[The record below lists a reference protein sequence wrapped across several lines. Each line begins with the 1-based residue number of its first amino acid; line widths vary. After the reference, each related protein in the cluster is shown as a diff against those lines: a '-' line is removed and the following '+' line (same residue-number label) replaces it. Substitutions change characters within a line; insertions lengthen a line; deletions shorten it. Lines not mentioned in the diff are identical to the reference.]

1 MTDDPTAAELRAAG
15 AGAAY
20 VDTDEV
26 AARRSSRQRGLYKVE
41 WDKTRK
47 PIKPILPVPPGYEDN
62 HGQSLWV
69 TSVLNLDQSH
79 PVVSAVHQGLS
90 GSLGHIVLQ
99 RLDAPEIRFEPAS
112 KISTAQKMADELVWQ
127 LLPTDGEPYPWTNNQ
142 AVTIAR
148 VVRLLCGAEKG
159 STTTQET
166 EHIVSTYL
174 DAAIR
179 QEGYTHQTSAQ
190 RAEMA
195 VLLRS
200 DDGQR
205 HYGMDLD
212 TGETMI
218 RVGDLQRIAREIIGT
233 GVAYG
238 WLDARMEAL
247 GWSRARLE
255 GHRLPNGNQ
264 NGRGE
269 HVKADVYRGFVG
281 SDG

>member
-15 AGAAY
+15 AGASY

-26 AARRSSRQRGLYKVE
+26 AARRSSRQHGLYRVE

-47 PIKPILPVPPGYEDN
+47 PAKPILPTPPGYEDD

-69 TSVLNLDQSH
+69 TSVLNLDRSH

-90 GSLGHIVLQ
+90 GALGHIVLQ
-99 RLDAPEIRFEPAS
+99 RLEAPEIRFEPAS

-148 VVRLLCGAEKG
+148 VVRLLCGTEKG

-174 DAAIR
+174 DAAIPH
-179 QEGYTHQTSAQ
+179 EGHTHQTSAQ

-195 VLLRS
+195 VSMRGE
-200 DDGQR
+200 DGQR
-205 HYGMDLD
+205 HYGIDLD
-212 TGETMI
+212 TGEMLI
-218 RVGDLQRIAREIIGT
+218 RVGDLQRMAREIIG
-233 GVAYG
+233 GGISYG
-238 WLDARMEAL
+238 WLDARMDAV
-247 GWSRARLE
+247 GWQRVRLE
-255 GHRLPNGNQ
+255 GHRLGNG
-264 NGRGE
+264 GPGHRGE
-269 HVKADVYRGFVG
+269 HVRADVYRGFVSPG
-281 SDG
+281 E